1 MAGNTSKPIE
11 AVTTIGGRRVPYR
24 ILISQR
30 ARRLR
35 LTISSGEVSVTLPKG
50 VHHGEAEKMLQQNS
64 AWLLKHLE
72 RAGKPR
78 PAAKTLPPDVILLRG
93 EVKKVVVIEEPDRRE
108 RVKVDESTDRLV
120 LRVPPGAGKSGR
132 SLAVPWLKA
141 RAREEIAAATSK
153 WAARM
158 GVNYRTI
165 TIRDQKTRWG
175 SCSTSGTLSFN
186 WRLVMAPPSILDY
199 VVIHELAHL
208 KQPNHSPAFWQV
220 VAQFYPDYKKARAWL
235 RGNTSLVRPPD
246 LV

>member
-1 MAGNTSKPIE
+1 MAGKSSKPIE

-50 VHHGEAEKMLQQNS
+50 VPHGEAEKMMQNNS
-64 AWLLKHLE
+64 DWLIKHLE
-72 RAGKPR
+72 RDSKPR
-78 PAAKTLPPDVILLRG
+78 PAAKALPPDVILLRG
-93 EVKKVVVIEEPDRRE
+93 EVKKVIVIEEAERRE
-108 RVKVDESTDRLV
+108 RVRIDESADRLV
-120 LRVPPGAGKSGR
+120 LRVPRGFGKGGR

-141 RAREEIAAATSK
+141 LARDELTAAASK

-158 GVNYRTI
+158 GVSYHTI
-165 TIRDQKTRWG
+165 AIRDQKTRWG
-175 SCSTSGTLSFN
+175 SCSTRGTLSFN
-186 WRLVMAPPSILDY
+186 WRLVMAPPAIMDY

-220 VAQFYPDYKKARAWL
+220 VAQYCPDYKKARAWL
-235 RGNTSLVRPPD
+235 RGNGSLVRPPD

>member
-1 MAGNTSKPIE
+1 MAGKNTKPIE

-50 VHHGEAEKMLQQNS
+50 VHHGEAEKMLHNNS
-64 AWLLKHLE
+64 DWLIKHLE
-72 RAGKPR
+72 RASKPR
-78 PAAKTLPPDVILLRG
+78 PSAKTLPPDVILLRG
-93 EVKKVVVIEEPDRRE
+93 EVKKIVIVEEADRRE
-108 RVKVDESTDRLV
+108 RIRIDEGADRLV
-120 LRVPPGAGKSGR
+120 MRVPRGFGKRGR

-141 RAREEIAAATSK
+141 LARDELTAEASK
-153 WAARM
+153 WAAKM
-158 GVNYRTI
+158 GVSYRAI

-175 SCSTSGTLSFN
+175 SCSTRGTLSFN
-186 WRLVMAPPSILDY
+186 WRLVMVPPTIMDY

-220 VAQFYPDYKKARAWL
+220 VAQYYPDYKKARAWL
-235 RGNTSLVRPPD
+235 RGNVSLVRPPD